1 MYEPSIASILP
12 LHDLKLPKSL
22 IQIQRFHNY
31 FYSVKEIQVT
41 TEKFVTVRE
50 GPGDGKRRENIL
62 RVGPLNSG
70 VFLAHK
76 AIVSPVLC
84 PGVGIQSMSPCGVT
98 GGGESVSHLPGQD
111 KVRLLRVITPHT
123 SGDVTSSQL
132 RKVK

>member
-1 MYEPSIASILP
+1 M
-12 LHDLKLPKSL
+12 
-22 IQIQRFHNY
+22 
-31 FYSVKEIQVT
+31 KEIQVT

-50 GPGDGKRRENIL
+50 GEGPGDEKRRENRL

-98 GGGESVSHLPGQD
+98 GGAESVSHLPGQD
-111 KVRLLRVITPHT
+111 KVR
-123 SGDVTSSQL
+123 
-132 RKVK
+132 